1 MNADILIV
9 DDSGILRKVMRKAI
23 GQLGVPP
30 ERIREAADGRQA
42 LDALAEAPAD
52 LILLDL
58 HMPEMDGQEFATHK
72 AADPELS
79 KIPFVVVSTEANAQR
94 LMEMVELGALGVLR
108 KPFEP
113 EDLRRMVQDYLS
125 DEVMGQAAEPEPEA
139 LRGED
144 LDGLSR
150 SDLEGLLTRTLER
163 TAFLL
168 TEPEEVELTEG
179 EAHHAHITYTGSAEE
194 ADVFLSASSGFLR
207 ELAAS
212 LLGMEEDDPSLD
224 DELVEALSELA
235 NIVAGE
241 IVVALGGEQE
251 RFALGIPGAC
261 DQPGGSAEDASV
273 ACGVGSF
280 GEGLQVSVFRRRSA

>member
-23 GQLGVPP
+23 GQLGVPAD
-30 ERIREAADGRQA
+30 RIREAANGQEA

-58 HMPEMDGQEFATHK
+58 HMPVMNGQEFAQHK
-72 AADPELS
+72 AADPALA

-94 LMEMVELGALGVLR
+94 LMEMVELGALGLLR

-113 EDLRRMVQDYLS
+113 EELARMVRDYLS
-125 DEVMGQAAEPEPEA
+125 EDIMGASEEPEC
-139 LRGED
+139 LHGED
-144 LDGLSR
+144 LDGLSVEQ
-150 SDLEGLLTRTLER
+150 LEGLVTRTLER

-168 TEPEEVELTEG
+168 TEPEPFDLEED
-179 EAHHAHITYTGSAEE
+179 AHHAHITYTGVLEE
-194 ADVFLSASSGFLR
+194 ADVFLSASPGFLR

-212 LLGMEEDDPSLD
+212 LLGLDDDDPSLE
-224 DELVEALSELA
+224 DELTEALSELS
-235 NIVAGE
+235 NILAGE

-251 RFALGIPGAC
+251 CFALGIPGIC
-261 DQPGGSAEDASV
+261 ETPGGAASAASV
-273 ACGVGSF
+273 SCGVGSF
-280 GEGLQVSVFRRRSA
+280 GEGLQVSVFRRRTA